1 MIKSGKTKINGKIF
15 IDATGDG
22 DIGAKSGAEIEIG
35 DNRGHTQALTLMF
48 RIGNVNIRH
57 VIDYCKKNKQDF
69 KFIEDENIISIA
81 GFSSLIEKERKGEK
95 YSVPLDYIFFTTS
108 PRKDI
113 IIVNSTRILYK
124 NALNADDLTRAEIE
138 GHRQAWMIFNLLKQ
152 NVPGLENSYL
162 MDTGTQVGI
171 RATRRI
177 TGEYVLTKEDILS
190 FKKFSDAIAKNNYP
204 IDIHSPDDKNGKWI
218 PLPEGE
224 YYDIPYGC
232 LIAKGIDNL
241 LVAGRCISATHEA
254 QGSIRIMPVCVA
266 TGEAA
271 GKAAGKCI
279 KYNILPRQVKV

>member
-1 MIKSGKTKINGKIF
+1 M
-15 IDATGDG
+15 
-22 DIGAKSGAEIEIG
+22 
-35 DNRGHTQALTLMF
+35 
-48 RIGNVNIRH
+48 
-57 VIDYCKKNKQDF
+57 
-69 KFIEDENIISIA
+69 
-81 GFSSLIEKERKGEK
+81 
-95 YSVPLDYIFFTTS
+95 
-108 PRKDI
+108 
-113 IIVNSTRILYK
+113 
-124 NALNADDLTRAEIE
+124 TRAEIE